1 MGMKIFDLHNDLLTS
16 EAPKTVREV
25 VKNNEKSGYKSIYA
39 LYKGERTLSEITDIY
54 ENAKDS
60 GMLYAFEDA
69 SYSDTGAF
77 ECLCERVKPLYA
89 SLCWNDENE
98 FAGGCRSGGGLK
110 PRGVELIKMLDKR
123 HIALDLA
130 HANERTF
137 FEAAEKAER
146 IMCSHTA
153 FDFVKPHFRNIDE
166 KRIERI
172 LRRKGIVGV
181 CFVGYFLTDER
192 GLEGKMK
199 GEQAFYEAI
208 DGFLQKFGDDG
219 LCIGSDFYGS
229 DFLVF
234 DDYGSFADRFESA
247 MKRIGAGRESVEKI
261 LFRNALDFF
270 GAFDCNG

>member
-1 MGMKIFDLHNDLLTS
+1 MCMKIFDLHNDLLTS
-16 EAPKTVREV
+16 EVPKIVREV

-39 LYKGERTLSEITDIY
+39 LYKGERTLSEVREIY
-54 ENAKDS
+54 EKTKGA
-60 GMLYAFEDA
+60 GMCYAFEDA
-69 SYSDTGAF
+69 SYADTGAF

-98 FAGGCRSGGGLK
+98 FAGGCRSDGGLK

-137 FEAAEKAER
+137 FEAAEKAEK

-166 KRIERI
+166 KQIKII
-172 LRRKGIVGV
+172 LERKGIIGV

-192 GLEGKMK
+192 GEKAKIK
-199 GEQAFYEAI
+199 GESAFYEAI
-208 DGFLQKFGDDG
+208 DWFLQKFGDDG
-219 LCIGSDFYGS
+219 LCVGSDFCGS

-234 DDYGSFADRFESA
+234 DDYGSFVDKFERT
-247 MKRIGAGRESVEKI
+247 MKRIGAGRETVEKI

-270 GAFDCNG
+270 GAFDCKE